1 MTQPSDAEI
10 ARTATLRPIA
20 EIAGRIGILDDE
32 LIPYGRHLAKVH
44 LDALTRVRHRPLGK
58 YVDVTAITPTPLG
71 EGKTTTAVGL
81 VDGLGLLGR
90 EAIACLRQPSLGP
103 TLGIKGGAAGGG
115 RSQVAPADLLNLHL
129 TGDVHAVGAAHNL
142 VAAALDARSY
152 HESRLSDG
160 ELTDLGL
167 SRLDLNPF
175 TVTWNRV
182 LDVNDRALRH
192 VVVGL
197 GGAPHGLPRESA
209 FDITVASELMAIL
222 ALVDGDGFP
231 AALRNLRERVSRV
244 VVGTS
249 RRGRPVT
256 LEDLGVAGAVTALL
270 RDTLHPNLL
279 QTLEGRA
286 VLVHAGPFANIAH
299 GNSSILADRLAL
311 HLADYVVTESG
322 FGADMGL
329 EKFIDIKCRTSS
341 LRPDCVVLVATVRA
355 LKTHGGG
362 PKVTP
367 GRPLDRVYMSEN
379 LALLGAGLPNLI
391 AHVENVKRFGVPVVV
406 AVNRFPTDTS
416 AEVALVEKTA
426 LECGA
431 SAAVTSEHWARGGE
445 GAIAL
450 AEAVEAACAE
460 PNELSYLYPLHT
472 TVRQKIEI
480 IARDMYG
487 ADGIEYSPVAA
498 AAIDE
503 LEKAGYGY
511 LPVCMAKT
519 HLSLSHDPARKG
531 APRGFTVPVREARL
545 AAGAGFITAFLGE
558 ISTMPGLGS
567 LPNYLG
573 IDVDDA
579 GNITGL
585 L

>member
-1 MTQPSDAEI
+1 MSQPSDADI

-32 LIPYGRHLAKVH
+32 LIPYGRHLAKIH
-44 LDALTRVRHRPLGK
+44 LDALARVRHRPLGK
-58 YVDVTAITPTPLG
+58 YVDVTATTPTPLG

-129 TGDVHAVGAAHNL
+129 TGDVHAIGAAHNL

-160 ELTDLGL
+160 ELGDLGL
-167 SRLDLNPF
+167 SRLDLSPF
-175 TVTWNRV
+175 AVTWNRV

-222 ALVDGDGFP
+222 ALVDGDGYS
-231 AALRNLRERVSRV
+231 AALRNLRQRVSRV

-249 RRGRPVT
+249 RRGRSVT
-256 LEDLGVAGAVTALL
+256 LEDLGVAGAVTALM

-279 QTLEGRA
+279 QTLEGQA

-341 LRPDCVVLVATVRA
+341 IRPDCVVLVTTVRA

-367 GRPLDRVYMSEN
+367 GRPLDGVYLSEN

-445 GAIAL
+445 GAVGL
-450 AEAVEAACAE
+450 AEAVEAACGE

-487 ADGIEYSPVAA
+487 ADGVDYAPAA
-498 AAIDE
+498 AAGIDE

-519 HLSLSHDPARKG
+519 HLSLTHDPARKG

-545 AAGAGFITAFLGE
+545 AAGAGFITAALGE

-573 IDVDDA
+573 IDVDEA
-579 GNITGL
+579 GNVVGI
-585 L
+585 